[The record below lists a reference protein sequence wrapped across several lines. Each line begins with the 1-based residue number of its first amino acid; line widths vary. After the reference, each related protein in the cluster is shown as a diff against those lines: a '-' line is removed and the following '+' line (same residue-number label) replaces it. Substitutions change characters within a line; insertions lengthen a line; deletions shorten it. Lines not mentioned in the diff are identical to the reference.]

1 MEKIDILDLSLVE
14 LQEILVSIG
23 FKKFRA
29 TQIYEWLHKKLIFD
43 FDKFTNISKEDIEIL
58 KEKFEIG
65 SLKYIMHQT
74 SSDKETVKFLFSIS
88 GKRLIESVLLKYNNR
103 YSICVSSQV
112 GCPLKCDFC
121 ATGMMKFEKNLK
133 ASEILMQFYYL
144 QNFLKEKGDKISNVV
159 FMGMGEPFLNYDAVL
174 KSINIL
180 NSKEGQE
187 FSKRN
192 FTISTSGLVKE
203 INRFTEDEKQ
213 IGLAI
218 SLHSVDNDKRSE
230 LMPINKVNPLD
241 KLKESL
247 LNYQAKTKNRIT
259 FEYILI
265 DNFNCEKEDAINLVK
280 FMKSFNH
287 LVNLIP
293 YNKVVGKPY
302 ETPSLKK
309 QKEFYNYLLNNKIN
323 VTLRETKGE
332 DIQAA
337 CGQLKVKKEEI
348 DNEETI

>member
-1 MEKIDILDLSLVE
+1 MEKIDILNLNLEE
-14 LQEILVSIG
+14 LQEVLLGMG

-29 TQIYEWLHKKLIFD
+29 TQIYEWLHKKLVFD
-43 FDKFTNISKEDIEIL
+43 FEQFTNISKSDIEIL

-144 QNFLKEKGDKISNVV
+144 QNYLKEKGDKISNVV

-218 SLHSVDNDKRSE
+218 SLHSVDNEKRSE

-241 KLKESL
+241 KLKEAL
-247 LNYQAKTKNRIT
+247 LNYQSKTKNRIT

-265 DNFNCEKEDAINLVK
+265 DDFNCEREESINLVK
-280 FMKSFNH
+280 FIKSFNH

-309 QKEFYNYLLNNKIN
+309 QKDFYTYLLNNKIN

-348 DNEETI
+348 DNEENI

>member
-1 MEKIDILDLSLVE
+1 MEKIDILNLNLEE
-14 LQEILVSIG
+14 LQEVLLGMG

-29 TQIYEWLHKKLIFD
+29 TQIYEWLHKKLVFD
-43 FDKFTNISKEDIEIL
+43 FEQFTNISKSDIEIL

-144 QNFLKEKGDKISNVV
+144 QNYLKEKGDKISNVV

-218 SLHSVDNDKRSE
+218 SLHSVDNEKRSE

-241 KLKESL
+241 KLK
-247 LNYQAKTKNRIT
+247 
-259 FEYILI
+259 
-265 DNFNCEKEDAINLVK
+265 
-280 FMKSFNH
+280 
-287 LVNLIP
+287 
-293 YNKVVGKPY
+293 
-302 ETPSLKK
+302 
-309 QKEFYNYLLNNKIN
+309 
-323 VTLRETKGE
+323 
-332 DIQAA
+332 
-337 CGQLKVKKEEI
+337 
-348 DNEETI
+348 